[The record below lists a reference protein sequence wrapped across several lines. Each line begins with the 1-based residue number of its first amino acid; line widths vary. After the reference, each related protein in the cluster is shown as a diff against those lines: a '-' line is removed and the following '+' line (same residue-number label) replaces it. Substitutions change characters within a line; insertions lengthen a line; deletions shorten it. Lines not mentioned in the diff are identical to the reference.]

1 MGSFDGSIDR
11 RRLLRMGGIGA
22 LGVTAASVF
31 AACSSSAG
39 RSARASGSTTTT
51 PTSSATTGIARPIDP
66 SQPWWLQ
73 GDFAPV
79 KREIEAVDLVVDGSL
94 PRDLSGLYV
103 RNGSNPLPGWSP
115 HWFLGDGMVHGVAIE
130 NGKAK
135 WHRNRYVHT
144 TLLAAGGGL
153 TAKGA
158 PGDAA
163 GLSNVSI
170 VHHGGKLLT
179 LGEVGYPYE
188 LRAND
193 LSTVGAYDFGGRL
206 HGNMTAHPKI
216 DPDTGMMHFFGYNFS
231 EPYLLYHVADRNGA
245 LVSSQPVSVKASTMI
260 HDFAITDRD
269 VVFWE
274 MPVLFDMDLAIKM
287 VSTKRSRIMPYVW
300 KPKYGSRIGV
310 MPLGGPASTIRWV
323 EIEPCYVFH
332 GMNAFRDGDDVVLDV
347 SRMAKVFDRTTL
359 GPPPRLHRWRV
370 NTAGTALTF
379 ADEQRTD
386 TIADLPTIDRRR
398 TGRTYTHGWRVE
410 TTDDRSTVDLRGVV
424 HIDSNTAVETR
435 WDPGARYSSG
445 EWLFVATG
453 PAEAEGVLMTYVY
466 DKADDASALVVL
478 DARDVAA
485 GPLAKI
491 KIPQR
496 VPYGFHAT
504 WVPSTA

>member
-1 MGSFDGSIDR
+1 MGDSLDGSIDR
-11 RRLLRMGGIGA
+11 RSLLRLAGTGA
-22 LGVTAASVF
+22 LGVAAASMLG
-31 AACSSSAG
+31 ACSSSSTSRG
-39 RSARASGSTTTT
+39 ASGGSTST
-51 PTSSATTGIARPIDP
+51 PTTALKIARPIDP

-79 KREIEAVDLVVDGSL
+79 KREVEAVDLEIEGSL

-103 RNGSNPLPGWSP
+103 RNGSNPLPGWAP
-115 HWFLGDGMVHGVAIE
+115 HWFLGDGMVHGVNIA
-130 NGKAK
+130 NGKAT
-135 WHRNRYVHT
+135 WYRNRYVQT

-163 GLSNVSI
+163 GLSNVSS

-188 LRAND
+188 LRADD
-193 LSTVGAYDFGGRL
+193 LTTVGAYDFGGKLR
-206 HGNMTAHPKI
+206 GNMTAHPKI
-216 DPDTGMMHFFGYNFS
+216 DPDTGMMHFFGYNFA

-245 LVSSQPVSVKASTMI
+245 LVSSQAVDVKASTMI

-269 VVFWE
+269 VIFWE

-300 KPKYGSRIGV
+300 KPEYGSRIGV
-310 MPLGGPASTIRWV
+310 MPLGGPTSEIRWV

-359 GPPPRLHRWRV
+359 GPPPHLHRWRI
-370 NTAGTALTF
+370 NTAGPSLTF

-386 TIADLPTIDRRR
+386 TIADLPSIDKRR
-398 TGRTYTHGWRVE
+398 TGRAYTHGWRVE
-410 TTDDRSTVDLRGVV
+410 TTDDQATVDLRGVV
-424 HIDSNTAVETR
+424 HVDSNTAVETR

-453 PAEAEGVLMTYVY
+453 PAEAEGLIMTYVY
-466 DKADDASALVVL
+466 DKADDSSALVVL
-478 DARDVAA
+478 DARDVSA
-485 GPLAKI
+485 GPIARI

-504 WVPSTA
+504 WVPATTV